1 MPKHIADESTLSATI
16 NVWLPSFIGLII
28 LAFSVYADLN
38 SSSTN
43 WAQRAGN
50 LIIVIGAY
58 IGYHEVK
65 QSSKYIEGDL
75 YLNPELWYKVLAVI
89 YVVVGTI
96 ISGYGDLIVR
106 WL

>member
-1 MPKHIADESTLSATI
+1 MTKYIADESRLSATL

-28 LAFSVYADLN
+28 LAFSIYTDLN
-38 SSSTN
+38 STSTN
-43 WAQRAGN
+43 WAQRSGN

-58 IGYHEVK
+58 IGYHEAK
-65 QSSKYIEGDL
+65 QSSKYIDGNL

-89 YVVVGTI
+89 YVVIGTI

-106 WL
+106 RL

>member
-1 MPKHIADESTLSATI
+1 MTKHIADESTLSATM
-16 NVWLPSFIGLII
+16 NVWLPSLFGLLV
-28 LAFSVYADLN
+28 LALSVYADLN
-38 SSSTN
+38 GTSTN
-43 WAQRAGN
+43 WTQRSGN
-50 LIIVIGAY
+50 LVIVIGAY
-58 IGYHEVK
+58 IGYHEAK
-65 QSSKYIEGDL
+65 QNSKLIDGDL